1 VNDEVIITMQDVR
14 AARMCAG
21 GARRFFAKH
30 DMDWNDF
37 LKNGISSTKLDSLDD
52 HMVQQILKEARRG
65 RK

>member
-1 VNDEVIITMQDVR
+1 
-14 AARMCAG
+14 MCAG